1 MVIKWRVYVGSCRQ
15 GHYHLIIH
23 VNVIWDW
30 KDIVYLVLLV
40 LNNKVAV
47 NDVLF

>member
-15 GHYHLIIH
+15 GHYHLI
-23 VNVIWDW
+23 VNVIWNW
-30 KDIVYLVLLV
+30 MDIVYLVLPV
-40 LNNKVAV
+40 FNNKVAV